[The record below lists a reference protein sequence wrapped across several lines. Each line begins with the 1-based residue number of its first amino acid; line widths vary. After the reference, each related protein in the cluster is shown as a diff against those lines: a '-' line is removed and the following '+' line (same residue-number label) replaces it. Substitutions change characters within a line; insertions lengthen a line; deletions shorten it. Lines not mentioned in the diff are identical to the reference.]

1 MDFIDK
7 IKQFSKRIESLKD
20 NLSTEEA
27 TKTSLIMP
35 FFSLLGYDV
44 FNPEEF
50 MPEFTADVG
59 IKKGEKVDYAILNNG
74 EPVILIE
81 AKWVKEEL
89 QKHDSQ
95 LFRYFGTSKA
105 KFAILTNGIVYKF
118 YTDLEEPNKMD
129 EKPFLEINM
138 LDIKESQVN
147 ELKKFQKSAFDVS
160 QIMDTASQLKYSNEF
175 KNIFARDLQNPS
187 DELVRYFLSGAY
199 SGQKTS
205 SVIEKFKPLIKTA
218 LNQFV
223 TEMMNDKIKTAL
235 GTNDIDINVSKDSEE
250 STDIANAK
258 PEEPRAAKIV
268 TTEEELEA
276 YFIIKNIL
284 KDIVPMHDIYYKDN
298 ERYMAILYKNKT
310 TKWICRLY
318 FNGSKKYITVPSDV
332 KREERIDINDVYDI
346 DGKKDIIINALNRY
360 L

>member
-1 MDFIDK
+1 M
-7 IKQFSKRIESLKD
+7 
-20 NLSTEEA
+20 
-27 TKTSLIMP
+27 
-35 FFSLLGYDV
+35 GYDV

-59 IKKGEKVDYAILNNG
+59 IKKGEKVDYAILNDG

-89 QKHDSQ
+89 GKYDSQ

-105 KFAILTNGIVYKF
+105 KFAILTNGIIYKF
-118 YTDLEEPNKMD
+118 FTDLEETNKMD
-129 EKPFLEINM
+129 KKPFLEINI

-147 ELKKFQKSAFDVS
+147 ELKKFKKSAFDID
-160 QIMDTASQLKYSNEF
+160 QIMNTASQLKYSNEF
-175 KNIFARDLQNPS
+175 KNIFAQDLQDPS
-187 DELVRYFLSGAY
+187 DDLVRYFLSNVY
-199 SGQKTS
+199 SGQKNS
-205 SVIEKFKPLIKTA
+205 SVIEKFKPLVKTA

-235 GTNDIDINVSKDSEE
+235 GNNDVEIDTNQEIKISDNK
-250 STDIANAK
+250 
-258 PEEPRAAKIV
+258 EEPEKVRVPKII

-276 YFIIKNIL
+276 FFIIKNIL
-284 KDIVPMHDIYYKDN
+284 KDIVPITDIFYKDN

-318 FNGSKKYITVPSDV
+318 FNGNKKYITVPGET
-332 KREERIDINDVYDI
+332 KREERIDIENVYDI
-346 DGKKDIIINALNRY
+346 NDKKEEIIKALNRY